1 MTDFNVMW
9 LTIGGA
15 TGLATGVLAMVMLFA
30 LGSAGRGRRRRREIE
45 RRALAAWR
53 GMMPLLPRWKPS
65 AEQLDA
71 LDDEPPRVLAA
82 YRSIAEGWA
91 SDDARWDV
99 LVAVLVYTRRE
110 ALRLRVEQLRAIA
123 ADGPRVPMGQS

>member
-1 MTDFNVMW
+1 MTDFNLMW
-9 LTIGGA
+9 LAIGGA
-15 TGLATGVLAMVMLFA
+15 AGIAAGMVAMVALFA
-30 LGSAGRGRRRRREIE
+30 LGSAGRGRTEQRATEQ
-45 RRALAAWR
+45 RALAAWR
-53 GMMPLLPRWKPS
+53 GMMPILPGWKPTL
-65 AEQLDA
+65 EQLDA
-71 LDDEPPRVLAA
+71 LDCEHPRVIAA

-123 ADGPRVPMGQS
+123 ADGPRVKMG